1 MAERTFHINL
11 TRDSMTI
18 SRISDGATLE
28 VTARGF
34 EVAPFGQ
41 ANSDTHWLEERM
53 KMPGRLGDREK
64 QLSASNEISGVAHAS
79 KTAAVELVRDFVKA
93 AAASEKAGDAYT
105 FTAG

>member
-1 MAERTFHINL
+1 
-11 TRDSMTI
+11 
-18 SRISDGATLE
+18 
-28 VTARGF
+28 
-34 EVAPFGQ
+34 
-41 ANSDTHWLEERM
+41 
-53 KMPGRLGDREK
+53 MPGRLGDREK